1 MFSKSP
7 DRMTRPELIRG
18 IRTAWQLSTVYDIFI
33 DSQMRPSGPAT
44 KWSLPLLRALC
55 NLAQKSTEHRITACQ
70 KMKESFKVRI
80 AKRTATNLSSGKK
93 APSGMRIHADDVA
106 YASSYFENLPI
117 DAETST
123 PSASSSPFSSTSQ
136 PPSPASDNSSHCSSA
151 SVPAIVPLATT
162 HRPPKLPPSFVPQKQ
177 GRLAHAELSVR
188 EARKALIAERAN
200 LSAAIQGLGDIV
212 ADVADV
218 DARLAKAYRGLGE
231 HLITVEVRR
240 MENQL
245 GSVLDEAR
253 DRMKLVG
260 LAENRRNV
268 CRRDLKD
275 REETVVLM
283 KAEEEAKGV

>member
-1 MFSKSP
+1 
-7 DRMTRPELIRG
+7 MTRPELIRG
-18 IRTAWQLSTVYDIFI
+18 IRTVWQLSTIYDIFV

-44 KWSLPLLRALC
+44 KWSLPLLRVLFS
-55 NLAQKSTEHRITACQ
+55 LAQKSTEHRITACQ
-70 KMKESFKVRI
+70 KMKESFKTRI

-106 YASSYFENLPI
+106 YASSYFDNLPS
-117 DAETST
+117 DPETPTSS
-123 PSASSSPFSSTSQ
+123 PSSSPSSSTSQ
-136 PPSPASDNSSHCSSA
+136 PPSPASDNSHCSSA

-162 HRPPKLPPSFVPQKQ
+162 HRPPKLPPYFVPQKQ

-218 DARLAKAYRGLGE
+218 DARLAKAYQGLGE
-231 HLITVEVRR
+231 HLITAEVRR

-245 GSVLDEAR
+245 GGVLDEAR

-275 REETVVLM
+275 REETAVLM
-283 KAEEEAKGV
+283 RAEEEAKGV